1 MFILSLYILFKA
13 IKKENLQ
20 GSYELLFRPKIKLN
34 ARQKKNGNIGSLP
47 HALFRKTCY
56 RGEDLASTSIL
67 GEFWC
72 SQLRRT
78 WEQHIRSETSH
89 LQHNV
94 LIEYTLKR
102 ILFLFQIILGW
113 LSALFSE
120 KAKVF
125 LLGAVPVELIVDP
138 LLKQGRLETT
148 RWIHPQNGLEISGN
162 VIRFIFV
169 TNIQKLF
176 SNRSSMWSMEIS
188 R

>member
-1 MFILSLYILFKA
+1 MQGKRKMEILGFTA
-13 IKKENLQ
+13 
-20 GSYELLFRPKIKLN
+20 
-34 ARQKKNGNIGSLP
+34 SLP

-138 LLKQGRLETT
+138 LLKQGSETT
-148 RWIHPQNGLEISGN
+148 TTRRIHPQNEISGN
-162 VIRFIFV
+162 EK
-169 TNIQKLF
+169 QCYQ
-176 SNRSSMWSMEIS
+176 
-188 R
+188 